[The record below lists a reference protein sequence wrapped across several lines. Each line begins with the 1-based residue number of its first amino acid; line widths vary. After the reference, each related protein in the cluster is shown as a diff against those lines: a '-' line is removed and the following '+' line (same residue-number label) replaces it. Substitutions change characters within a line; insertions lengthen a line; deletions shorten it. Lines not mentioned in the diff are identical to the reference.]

1 MRLRSGTIL
10 LLFLTIFMSHHPANA
25 VSNEPDAT
33 GYIQWEKLPALPEG
47 LGGQFAGT
55 DGDVFIIAGGSNF
68 PVSLFQGGTK
78 RWISD
83 IIALEPDA
91 NKWTNAGAFDEPA
104 AYGVS
109 ISTDDGLI
117 CIGGANSERHLDT
130 VVRLRWAD
138 GRVQQEKMPSIPR
151 SCAYGGGGIIDNVIY
166 VTCGQ
171 ESPDSKQAMNQLWSY
186 DLTKNESHWEEC
198 EPLPGPPRILQATAV
213 QNGGIFVFSGA
224 ELIIDDEGKTSR
236 KYLTDSYM
244 YIPGQGWQERNP
256 IPSATVAAPAIGF
269 GASHVFIFGGDDG
282 SLFHTALALGE
293 NHPGFSRTIYA
304 YDTITD
310 SYTSYAKLPETY
322 VTTPVTDYR
331 GKILIAGGE
340 DRPGHRGENVYAGV
354 PVKKESSFSALD
366 YAAII
371 IYFIVLVI
379 MGIYFARR
387 EKSTDDFFI
396 ANRRIPWWAAGIS
409 IFGTQLSAITF
420 LAVPAK
426 SFAEDWVYF
435 LVNMTIILV
444 APLVIYIYL
453 PFFRRS
459 NITSAYEYLEKRFN
473 ATVRLFGSTA
483 FLLFQVGRMGI
494 VLYLPAIVLSAATGF
509 NIYLCI
515 LMMGLLATIYTALGG
530 IEAVI
535 WTDVMQVVVL
545 FGGALVSFL
554 IIVFSMDGGFGGL
567 MRDGL
572 AAGKFHMFDM
582 TWNDALTAL
591 WVVVIGNIFASLIPY
606 TADQVVIQRY
616 LTTPTEKEASHAIW
630 INAALTLPASL
641 LFFGLGT
648 ALFLHYRVNPAMLD
662 PTIHTDGIFP
672 LFIMQT
678 LPAGVTG
685 IVIAGVFAASMSS
698 LDSSLNSMA
707 TVVITDFFSKIKR
720 NMGDSLKT
728 ARWLTVIFGIFGT
741 GTALLLA
748 TFNISSLLDAFR
760 EVLGLF
766 GGSLAGL
773 FALGILTRRATG
785 RGALTG
791 AVASAAILWYVKSH
805 TDIHFFLY
813 ALIGIMSCVVIGY
826 ISSLLYRDYKKDIDQ
841 LTLA

>member
-1 MRLRSGTIL
+1 MHLRSGKI
-10 LLFLTIFMSHHPANA
+10 LFLIFLIVVSHYPATA
-25 VSNEPDAT
+25 ESHEPDST
-33 GYIQWEKLPALPEG
+33 GYMHWEMLPALPEG

-68 PVSLFQGGTK
+68 PVSLFKGGTK

-83 IIALEPDA
+83 IIALEPGA
-91 NKWTNAGAFDEPA
+91 NEWVSAGSFDEPA

-117 CIGGANSERHLDT
+117 CIGGANSERHLST
-130 VVRLRWAD
+130 VVRLRRA
-138 GRVQQEKMPSIPR
+138 GGQIEKVNMPSIP
-151 SCAYGGGGIIDNVIY
+151 SACAYGGGGIIDDVIY

-171 ESPDSKQAMNQLWSY
+171 ESPDSQQAMNELWSF
-186 DLTKNESHWEEC
+186 DLTQSEAQWEIR
-198 EPLPGPPRILQATAV
+198 EPLPGPPRILPATAV
-213 QNGGIFVFSGA
+213 QNGALFVFSGA

-236 KYLTDSYM
+236 RYLTDSYQ
-244 YIPGQGWQERNP
+244 YIPGEGWTARNP
-256 IPSATVAAPAIGF
+256 IPAPSVAAPAIGF
-269 GASHVFIFGGDDG
+269 GASHIFIFGGDDG
-282 SLFHTALALGE
+282 SLFHTALELGE
-293 NHPGFSRTIYA
+293 DHPGFSRTIYA

-310 SYTSYAKLPETY
+310 SYVSYAMLPETY
-322 VTTPVTDYR
+322 VTTPVTNYG
-331 GKILIAGGE
+331 GKIVIAGGE
-340 DRPGHRGENVYAGV
+340 DRPGHRGAHVYAGM
-354 PVKKESSFSALD
+354 PVKKESAFSLAD

-387 EKSTDDFFI
+387 EKNTDDFFI
-396 ANRRIPWWAAGIS
+396 ASRRIPWWAAGIS

-453 PFFRRS
+453 PFFRRT

-545 FGGALVSFL
+545 FGGALAAFL

-567 MRDGL
+567 VRDGL

-606 TADQVVIQRY
+606 TTDQVVIQRY

-648 ALFLHYRVNPAMLD
+648 ALFLYYKINPVMLD
-662 PTIHTDGIFP
+662 PTIHTDAVFP

-678 LPAGVTG
+678 LPAGIAG

-707 TVVITDFFSKIKR
+707 TVVITDIFSKIKW
-720 NMGDSLKT
+720 NMRDSLKT

-773 FALGILTRRATG
+773 FALGILTRKATG

-791 AVASAAILWYVKSH
+791 ALASAAILWYVKSH

-813 ALIGIMSCVVIGY
+813 ALIGIMSCIVIGY
-826 ISSLLYRDYKKDIDQ
+826 ISSLFFKDNKEDIDE